1 MISREEE
8 QMDLLSDITA
18 EIVTGAADSS
28 YVTIRSP
35 SDMKTSV
42 KVTVTSLE
50 IHKTKAV
57 LHPASKQELQED

>member
-1 MISREEE
+1 
-8 QMDLLSDITA
+8 
-18 EIVTGAADSS
+18 
-28 YVTIRSP
+28 
-35 SDMKTSV
+35 MKTSV